1 MDTINSIVNSIL
13 SFAQSNPVVA
23 KYVTTGLRWTFV
35 LLAVWIL
42 LMCIISLLST
52 RATPEVWGYL
62 YVENGTGIPIT
73 HWENIIGRSSS
84 ADLRIK
90 EKTISKS
97 QALLIRRSEERWMIK
112 DLGSTNG
119 TVVNGRRLVPGRRYL
134 IEPGDEI
141 ALGKIRATLASISI
155 EETQN
160 NEELR
165 MMDKEPLAPWAA
177 LLGITLFQVLTVVQ
191 LIIGMG
197 TDISASALLAILLLG
212 VVMWVY
218 ILTGKAMGRKG
229 FEIELIAFFMSTISL
244 AITASSEPSRTVT
257 QLIAII
263 IGLVMFFCICLFLRN
278 LDRTKK
284 IRPILAGLS
293 VLLLAF
299 NLLFGQNKYGAAN
312 WVYIGS
318 FGFQPSELVK
328 IVFVLV
334 GAATLEELF
343 ERKNLLL
350 YVLFSFYCLGC
361 LAVMGDFGTAL
372 IFFVTF
378 LIVSFLRSGDLSRM
392 ILTVVGAGLMG
403 LMVLR
408 FKPYIANRFAIWGHV
423 WDDPANAGYQQVRTM
438 CYSAGGGLLGLGA
451 GNGSLKTVG
460 ASNTDLVFGMVTEEW
475 GLIIAVLLILCI
487 ITLCLFAV
495 NSIVAGRSTFY
506 TIGACGAATFFLF
519 QTMLNVFGA
528 VDLFPLTGVTFPFVS
543 AGGTSM
549 MASWA
554 ILAFFKAADMR
565 KDASIAIKGS
575 KVKLPARVER
585 EEESWEEELPE
596 DVEEVYK

>member
-1 MDTINSIVNSIL
+1 MDAINQVVNSIL
-13 SFAQSNPVVA
+13 SLANTYPVVA
-23 KYVTTGLRWTFV
+23 KYVTTGLRWIFV

-62 YVENGTGIPIT
+62 YAEGGTGIPIT
-73 HWENIIGRSSS
+73 HWENIVGRSSS
-84 ADLRIK
+84 VDLRIK
-90 EKTISKS
+90 DKTISKS
-97 QALLIRRSEERWMIK
+97 QALLIRRSETQWMIK

-119 TVVNGRRLVPGRRYL
+119 TTVNGHKLIPGRRYL
-134 IEPGDEI
+134 IEPGD
-141 ALGKIRATLASISI
+141 KILFGGVKATLASISL
-155 EETQN
+155 EETRN

-165 MMDKEPLAPWAA
+165 MMDKEPLAPWSA
-177 LLGITLFQVLTVVQ
+177 LLGITAFQILTVIQ
-191 LIIGMG
+191 LILGMG
-197 TDISASALLAILLLG
+197 TDITVKALGSILLLG

-218 ILTGKAMGRKG
+218 VLTGKAMGRKG

-244 AITASSEPSRTVT
+244 AITASSEPERTFT
-257 QLIAII
+257 QLVSVV
-263 IGLVMFFCICLFLRN
+263 IGLIMFFGICLFLRD
-278 LDRTKK
+278 LKRTER
-284 IRPILAGLS
+284 IRPILAVVS
-293 VLLLAF
+293 VILLAF
-299 NLLFGQNKYGAAN
+299 NLVFGQIKYGAAN

-328 IVFVLV
+328 IVFILV

-343 ERKNLLL
+343 QKKNLLMFA
-350 YVLFSFYCLGC
+350 LFSFYCLGC

-372 IFFVTF
+372 IFFVAF
-378 LIVSFLRSGDLSRM
+378 LIISFLRSGDLSRM

-403 LMVLR
+403 LMILR
-408 FKPYIANRFAIWGHV
+408 FKPYIADRFAIWGHV

-460 ASNTDLVFGMVTEEW
+460 AANTDLVFGMVTEEW
-475 GLIIAVLLILCI
+475 GLIISVLLILCI
-487 ITLCLFAV
+487 ITLCVFAV
-495 NSIVAGRSTFY
+495 NSIMAGRSTFY
-506 TIGACGAATFFLF
+506 TIGACGAATIFLF

-565 KDASIAIKGS
+565 KDASIAIKKS
-575 KVKLPARVER
+575 KVKVSIPDSK
-585 EEESWEEELPE
+585 EESEEF
-596 DVEEVYK
+596 EEFEE